1 MADMVISVSPNFI
14 PGGFLKKGEQ
24 IVQLD
29 PTDYQLIIK
38 DKENALAK
46 AKFDLTLE
54 LGRQAIAKREYKLKV
69 NFDL

>member
-1 MADMVISVSPNFI
+1 MGTVIPAQLVNLTSRINGMVISVSPNFI

-29 PTDYQLIIK
+29 PTDYQFPG
-38 DKENALAK
+38 AS
-46 AKFDLTLE
+46 
-54 LGRQAIAKREYKLKV
+54 KV